1 MADKEI
7 PTWSDARL
15 RGATFV
21 YIAAL
26 FAALGGL
33 LFGYDTGVI
42 SGALIFIKRE
52 FGLTTAAEEIVV
64 SGVLLGA
71 TLGAIV
77 GGKAA
82 DIFGRRRVL
91 LVTAAIFGIGALASA
106 MAPSPAILIV
116 SRTVLGLAIG
126 LASTNVPVYL
136 SEVAPPHVRGW
147 IVSLFQLAVTVGIL
161 VAYLTDYAFAGVEG
175 WRWMLGLAVVPA
187 LVFGTGMFF
196 LPETPRW
203 LIRGGHHESA
213 HRVLVR
219 IRKQADVNLEIE
231 EIKLSL
237 AQQTE
242 SGRWTDLL
250 RRQVRPALLVGLGL
264 AVFQQI
270 TGINTVIY
278 YAPKI
283 LQAAGFNSASG
294 AILATVGVGVVNV
307 GMTIIA
313 MFLVDR
319 AGRRPLLLVG
329 IAGLIVTLTALGLSF
344 QISNPSG
351 QLAWI
356 AVICLM
362 GYVASFAISLGPIFW
377 LLIAEIYPL
386 KIRGLAEGMAATFNW
401 GSNLIVSLTFLT
413 FGRETWREL
422 NVSPL
427 CVCLGGVVA
436 LRLLSRSGNE
446 RAHFG
451 RDRSILASRSSF
463 SPNDRPHFL
472 KAQGRSSSCSH
483 APVARP
489 LTARGL

>member
-1 MADKEI
+1 MMANENAALSNAQLR
-7 PTWSDARL
+7 TAR
-15 RGATFV
+15 FV
-21 YIAAL
+21 YVAAV

-52 FGLTTAAEEIVV
+52 FGLTTVAEEIVV

-82 DIFGRRRVL
+82 DLFGRRRVL

-106 MAPSPAILIV
+106 MAPSPTVLIV
-116 SRTVLGLAIG
+116 SRVVLGLAIG

-136 SEVAPPHVRGW
+136 SEVAPPHARGW
-147 IVSLFQLAVTVGIL
+147 VVSLFQLAVTVGIV

-175 WRWMLGLAVVPA
+175 WRWMLGLAVAPA
-187 LVFGTGMFF
+187 LIFGTGMFF

-203 LIRGGHHESA
+203 LIRGGHHEVA

-219 IRKQADVNLEIE
+219 IRDLGDVNVEIE
-231 EIKLSL
+231 EIKASL
-237 AQQTE
+237 AQQ
-242 SGRWTDLL
+242 
-250 RRQVRPALLVGLGL
+250 
-264 AVFQQI
+264 
-270 TGINTVIY
+270 
-278 YAPKI
+278 
-283 LQAAGFNSASG
+283 
-294 AILATVGVGVVNV
+294 TVGVGVVNV

-329 IAGLIVTLTALGLSF
+329 IAGMIITLGVLGLSF
-344 QISNPSG
+344 RISNPSG

-377 LLIAEIYPL
+377 LLIA
-386 KIRGLAEGMAATFNW
+386 
-401 GSNLIVSLTFLT
+401 
-413 FGRETWREL
+413 
-422 NVSPL
+422 
-427 CVCLGGVVA
+427 
-436 LRLLSRSGNE
+436 
-446 RAHFG
+446 
-451 RDRSILASRSSF
+451 
-463 SPNDRPHFL
+463 
-472 KAQGRSSSCSH
+472 
-483 APVARP
+483 
-489 LTARGL
+489 

>member
-7 PTWSDARL
+7 AALSDAHLHGSR
-15 RGATFV
+15 FV

-52 FGLTTAAEEIVV
+52 FGLTTTAEEIVV

-71 TLGAIV
+71 TIGAIV

-82 DIFGRRRVL
+82 DLYGRRRVL

-106 MAPSPAILIV
+106 VAPSPAILIV
-116 SRTVLGLAIG
+116 SRVGLGLAIG

-136 SEVAPPHVRGW
+136 SEVAPPHARGW
-147 IVSLFQLAVTVGIL
+147 VVSLFQLAVTVGIV
-161 VAYLTDYAFAGVEG
+161 VAYLTDYAFAGIEEG
-175 WRWMLGLAVVPA
+175 WRWMLGLAVAPA

-203 LIRGGHHESA
+203 LIRGGHHEVA

-219 IRKQADVNLEIE
+219 IRGTSDVNVEIE
-231 EIKLSL
+231 EIKASL
-237 AQQTE
+237 AQQAE
-242 SGRWTDLL
+242 SGHWTDLL
-250 RRQVRPALLVGLGL
+250 RRQVRPALVVGLGL

-278 YAPKI
+278 YAPRI

-294 AILATVGVGVVNV
+294 AILATVGVGIVNV
-307 GMTIIA
+307 AMTILA

-329 IAGLIVTLTALGLSF
+329 IAGMIVTLGVLGLGF
-344 QISNPSG
+344 RYPSG

-386 KIRGLAEGMAATFNW
+386 KIRGLAEGTAATFNW
-401 GSNLIVSLTFLT
+401 ASNLIVSLTFLT
-413 FGRETWREL
+413 LVEK
-422 NVSPL
+422 
-427 CVCLGGVVA
+427 LGA
-436 LRLLSRSGNE
+436 SSTFFLY
-446 RAHFG
+446 A
-451 RDRSILASRSSF
+451 LASVLSWF
-463 SPNDRPHFL
+463 FAYYFVPET
-472 KAQGRSSSCSH
+472 KGRTLEQIE
-483 APVARP
+483 AFWRARHR
-489 LTARGL
+489 ARQTGAGIS

>member
-1 MADKEI
+1 MAHKEI
-7 PTWSDARL
+7 AALSDAHL
-15 RGATFV
+15 RGARFV

-71 TLGAIV
+71 TIGAIA

-82 DIFGRRRVL
+82 DLFGRRRVL

-106 MAPSPAILIV
+106 VAPSPAILIA
-116 SRTVLGLAIG
+116 SRVVLGLAIG

-136 SEVAPPHVRGW
+136 SEVAPAHARGW
-147 IVSLFQLAVTVGIL
+147 VVSLFQLAVTVGIV
-161 VAYLTDYAFAGVEG
+161 VAYLIDYVFAGVEG
-175 WRWMLGLAVVPA
+175 WRWMLGLAVAPA

-203 LIRGGHHESA
+203 LIRGGQHEVA
-213 HRVLVR
+213 HRVLLR
-219 IRKQADVNLEIE
+219 IRDVADVNVEIE
-231 EIKLSL
+231 EIKVSL

-250 RRQVRPALLVGLGL
+250 RRQVRPALFVGLGL
-264 AVFQQI
+264 AIFQQI

-278 YAPKI
+278 YAPTI

-294 AILATVGVGVVNV
+294 AILATVGVGVA
-307 GMTIIA
+307 GMII
-313 MFLVDR
+313 
-319 AGRRPLLLVG
+319 
-329 IAGLIVTLTALGLSF
+329 TLGVLGLSF
-344 QISNPSG
+344 RISNPSG

-386 KIRGLAEGMAATFNW
+386 KIRGLAEGTAATFNW

-413 FGRETWREL
+413 LVEKLGASSTFLLYAFASVASWLFAYYLVPETKGHSLEEIEAFWRGRR
-422 NVSPL
+422 P
-427 CVCLGGVVA
+427 
-436 LRLLSRSGNE
+436 SRQMASQ
-446 RAHFG
+446 
-451 RDRSILASRSSF
+451 IL
-463 SPNDRPHFL
+463 
-472 KAQGRSSSCSH
+472 
-483 APVARP
+483 
-489 LTARGL
+489 

>member
-7 PTWSDARL
+7 AALSDAHL
-15 RGATFV
+15 RGAGFV
-21 YIAAL
+21 YVAAI

-52 FGLTTAAEEIVV
+52 FGLTTGAEEIVV

-71 TLGAIV
+71 TMGAIV

-82 DIFGRRRVL
+82 DRFGRRRVL

-106 MAPSPAILIV
+106 VAPSPTVLIV
-116 SRTVLGLAIG
+116 SRVVLGLAIG
-126 LASTNVPVYL
+126 LASTDVPVYL
-136 SEVAPPHVRGW
+136 SEVAPPHARGW
-147 IVSLFQLAVTVGIL
+147 VVSLFQLAVTVGIVL
-161 VAYLTDYAFAGVEG
+161 AYLTDYAFAGVEG
-175 WRWMLGLAVVPA
+175 WRWMLGLAVAPA

-203 LIRGGHHESA
+203 LIRGGHHEVA

-219 IRKQADVNLEIE
+219 IRESADVNE
-231 EIKLSL
+231 EIKASL
-237 AQQTE
+237 AQQAE

-250 RRQVRPALLVGLGL
+250 RRQVRPALVVGLGL

-294 AILATVGVGVVNV
+294 AILATAGVGVVNV

-329 IAGLIVTLTALGLSF
+329 IAGMIVTLGMLGLSF
-344 QISNPSG
+344 RISNQSV

-377 LLIAEIYPL
+377 LMIAEIYPL
-386 KIRGLAEGMAATFNW
+386 RIRGLAEGMAATFNW
-401 GSNLIVSLTFLT
+401 GSNLLVSLTFLT
-413 FGRETWREL
+413 LVEKLGASSTFLLYAFASVASWLFAYYLVPETKGRTLEEIEAFWRT
-422 NVSPL
+422 
-427 CVCLGGVVA
+427 
-436 LRLLSRSGNE
+436 
-446 RAHFG
+446 
-451 RDRSILASRSSF
+451 DRRHRQM
-463 SPNDRPHFL
+463 PN
-472 KAQGRSSSCSH
+472 
-483 APVARP
+483 
-489 LTARGL
+489 

>member
-1 MADKEI
+1 MPEQGTAAV
-7 PTWSDARL
+7 SDSQLSGTR
-15 RGATFV
+15 FV

-52 FGLTTAAEEIVV
+52 FGLPTAVEEIVV

-71 TLGAIV
+71 TLGAII

-82 DIFGRRRVL
+82 DLFGRRRVL

-106 MAPSPAILIV
+106 IAPSPTILIV
-116 SRTVLGLAIG
+116 SRVGLGLAIG

-136 SEVAPPHVRGW
+136 SEVAPPHARGW
-147 IVSLFQLAVTVGIL
+147 VVSLFQLAVTVGIV
-161 VAYLTDYAFAGVEG
+161 VAYLTDYTFAGVEG
-175 WRWMLGLAVVPA
+175 WRWMLGLAVTPA
-187 LVFGTGMFF
+187 LVFGAGMFF

-203 LIRGGHHESA
+203 LIRSGHHEVA
-213 HRVLVR
+213 HHVLLR
-219 IRKQADVNLEIE
+219 IRGPADVSVEIE
-231 EIKLSL
+231 EIKQSL
-237 AQQTE
+237 RQQVE
-242 SGRWTDLL
+242 SGHWTDLL
-250 RRQVRPALLVGLGL
+250 HRQVRPALVVGLGL
-264 AVFQQI
+264 AIFQQI

-278 YAPKI
+278 YAPTI

-307 GMTIIA
+307 AMTIVA
-313 MFLVDR
+313 MFLIDR

-329 IAGLIVTLTALGLSF
+329 IAGMIITLGVLGLSF
-344 QISNPSG
+344 RISNPSG

-386 KIRGLAEGMAATFNW
+386 KIRGIAEGTAATFNW
-401 GSNLIVSLTFLT
+401 ASNLIVSLTFLT
-413 FGRETWREL
+413 LIEKLGASSTFLLYAFASVASWLFAYYFVPETKGRTLEQIEAFWRAKHQARQTAARTREGKL
-422 NVSPL
+422 PL
-427 CVCLGGVVA
+427 
-436 LRLLSRSGNE
+436 
-446 RAHFG
+446 
-451 RDRSILASRSSF
+451 
-463 SPNDRPHFL
+463 
-472 KAQGRSSSCSH
+472 
-483 APVARP
+483 
-489 LTARGL
+489 

>member
-7 PTWSDARL
+7 AALSDAHL
-15 RGATFV
+15 RGTKFV

-52 FGLTTAAEEIVV
+52 FGLTTVAEEIVV

-71 TLGAIV
+71 TIGAIF

-82 DIFGRRRVL
+82 DLFGRRRVL

-106 MAPSPAILIV
+106 VAPSPAILIV
-116 SRTVLGLAIG
+116 SRVVLGLAIG

-136 SEVAPPHVRGW
+136 SEVAPPHARGW
-147 IVSLFQLAVTVGIL
+147 VVSLFQLAVTVGIV
-161 VAYLTDYAFAGVEG
+161 VAYLIDYAFAGVEG
-175 WRWMLGLAVVPA
+175 WRWMLGLAVAPA

-203 LIRGGHHESA
+203 LIRGGHHEVA
-213 HRVLVR
+213 HRVLMR
-219 IRKQADVNLEIE
+219 IRQLSDVNVEIE
-231 EIKLSL
+231 EIKASL
-237 AQQTE
+237 AQQAE
-242 SGRWTDLL
+242 SGHWTDLL
-250 RRQVRPALLVGLGL
+250 RRQVRPALVVGLGL
-264 AVFQQI
+264 AIFQQI

-278 YAPKI
+278 YAPRI
-283 LQAAGFNSASG
+283 LQSAGFNSASG

-307 GMTIIA
+307 AMTIIA

-319 AGRRPLLLVG
+319 VGRRPLLLVG
-329 IAGLIVTLTALGLSF
+329 IAGMIITLCVLGLSF
-344 QISNPSG
+344 RYPSG

-356 AVICLM
+356 SVICLM

-386 KIRGLAEGMAATFNW
+386 KIRGLAEGTAATFNW
-401 GSNLIVSLTFLT
+401 ASNLIVSLTFLT
-413 FGRETWREL
+413 LVEK
-422 NVSPL
+422 
-427 CVCLGGVVA
+427 LGA
-436 LRLLSRSGNE
+436 SSTFLLY
-446 RAHFG
+446 A
-451 RDRSILASRSSF
+451 LASVASWLF
-463 SPNDRPHFL
+463 AYYFVPET
-472 KAQGRSSSCSH
+472 KGRTLEQIE
-483 APVARP
+483 AFWRARHRARR
-489 LTARGL
+489 TAIGIS

>member
-1 MADKEI
+1 MAAKKI
-7 PTWSDARL
+7 PPLNAARL
-15 RGATFV
+15 SGNRFV

-52 FGLTTAAEEIVV
+52 FALTTATEEIVV

-71 TLGAIV
+71 TIGAIM

-82 DIFGRRRVL
+82 DFFGRRRVL

-106 MAPSPAILIV
+106 VAPSPPILII
-116 SRTVLGLAIG
+116 SRVVLGLAIG
-126 LASTNVPVYL
+126 LASTNVPIYL
-136 SEVAPPHVRGW
+136 SEVAPPHARGW
-147 IVSLFQLAVTVGIL
+147 VVSLFQLAVTVGIV

-175 WRWMLGLAVVPA
+175 WRWMLGLAVAPA
-187 LVFGTGMFF
+187 LVFGAGMLF

-203 LIRGGHHESA
+203 LIRGGHHEVA
-213 HRVLVR
+213 HRVLLR
-219 IRKQADVNLEIE
+219 IRGAADVNVEIE
-231 EIKLSL
+231 EIKSSL
-237 AQQTE
+237 AQQAE
-242 SGRWTDLL
+242 SGHWKDLL
-250 RRQVRPALLVGLGL
+250 HRQVRPALVVGLGL

-283 LQAAGFNSASG
+283 LQSAGFNSASG

-307 GMTIIA
+307 VMTIIA

-329 IAGLIVTLTALGLSF
+329 IAGMIIALGLLGLSF
-344 QISNPSG
+344 RYPSG
-351 QLAWI
+351 QLAWT
-356 AVICLM
+356 AVVCLM

-386 KIRGLAEGMAATFNW
+386 KIRGLAEGTAATFNW
-401 GSNLIVSLTFLT
+401 ASNLAVSLTFLT
-413 FGRETWREL
+413 LVENLGASSTFLLYATASVASWFFAYYFVPETKGRTLEQIEAFWR
-422 NVSPL
+422 
-427 CVCLGGVVA
+427 
-436 LRLLSRSGNE
+436 
-446 RAHFG
+446 
-451 RDRSILASRSSF
+451 
-463 SPNDRPHFL
+463 
-472 KAQGRSSSCSH
+472 
-483 APVARP
+483 ARHRGHQ
-489 LTARGL
+489 TAGQIS

>member
-1 MADKEI
+1 MAAEEI
-7 PTWSDARL
+7 AVLSGAHL
-15 RGATFV
+15 RGTRFV

-42 SGALIFIKRE
+42 SGALIFIKHE
-52 FGLTTAAEEIVV
+52 FGLSTVAEEIVV

-71 TLGAIV
+71 TIGAAF

-82 DIFGRRRVL
+82 DLFGRRRVL

-106 MAPSPAILIV
+106 AAPSPLILIV
-116 SRTVLGLAIG
+116 SRVVLGLAIG

-136 SEVAPPHVRGW
+136 SEVAPAHARGW
-147 IVSLFQLAVTVGIL
+147 VVSLFQLAVTVGIV
-161 VAYLTDYAFAGVEG
+161 VAYLTDYAFAGIEGG
-175 WRWMLGLAVVPA
+175 WRLMLGLGVAPA
-187 LVFGTGMFF
+187 LVFGIGMFF

-203 LIRGGHHESA
+203 LIRGGHYEVA

-219 IRKQADVNLEIE
+219 IRNLGDVQIEIE
-231 EIKLSL
+231 EIKASL
-237 AQQTE
+237 AQQAE
-242 SGRWTDLL
+242 SGHWTDLL
-250 RRQVRPALLVGLGL
+250 HRQVRPALVVGLGL

-283 LQAAGFNSASG
+283 LQSAGFASASG
-294 AILATVGVGVVNV
+294 AILATVGVGIVNV
-307 GMTIIA
+307 AMTIVA

-329 IAGLIVTLTALGLSF
+329 IAGMIVTLGVLGLSF
-344 QISNPSG
+344 RYPTA
-351 QLAWI
+351 QLASI

-386 KIRGLAEGMAATFNW
+386 KVRGLAEGTAATFNW
-401 GSNLIVSLTFLT
+401 ASNLIVSLTFLT
-413 FGRETWREL
+413 LIEK
-422 NVSPL
+422 
-427 CVCLGGVVA
+427 LGA
-436 LRLLSRSGNE
+436 SSTFLLY
-446 RAHFG
+446 A
-451 RDRSILASRSSF
+451 LASVASWLFAYYFVPETKGRTLEEIEAFWRVRHREWWS
-463 SPNDRPHFL
+463 DG
-472 KAQGRSSSCSH
+472 GRS
-483 APVARP
+483 
-489 LTARGL
+489 

>member
-1 MADKEI
+1 MADKGI
-7 PTWSDARL
+7 AALSDAHL
-15 RGATFV
+15 RGPRFV
-21 YIAAL
+21 FIAAL

-71 TLGAIV
+71 TIGAII

-82 DIFGRRRVL
+82 DFFGRRRVL
-91 LVTAAIFGIGALASA
+91 LVTAAIFGIGALTSA
-106 MAPSPAILIV
+106 IAPSPAILIV
-116 SRTVLGLAIG
+116 SRVVLGLAIG

-136 SEVAPPHVRGW
+136 SEVAPARARGW
-147 IVSLFQLAVTVGIL
+147 VVSLFQLAVTIGI
-161 VAYLTDYAFAGVEG
+161 VIAYLTDYAFAGMEG

-187 LVFGTGMFF
+187 LVFGAGMFF

-203 LIRGGHHESA
+203 LIRGGQHEVA
-213 HRVLVR
+213 HRVLIR
-219 IRKQADVNLEIE
+219 IRELADVDVEIE
-231 EIKLSL
+231 EIKASL

-242 SGRWTDLL
+242 SGRWVDLL
-250 RRQVRPALLVGLGL
+250 SQQVRPALIVGLGL
-264 AVFQQI
+264 AIFQQI

-294 AILATVGVGVVNV
+294 AILATAGVGVVNV

-329 IAGLIVTLTALGLSF
+329 IAGMIVTLGMLGLSF
-344 QISNPSG
+344 RISNQSV

-377 LLIAEIYPL
+377 LMIAEIYPL

-401 GSNLIVSLTFLT
+401 GSNLLVSLTFLT
-413 FGRETWREL
+413 LVEKLGASSTFLLYAFASVASWLFAYYLVPETKGRTLEEIEAFWRT
-422 NVSPL
+422 
-427 CVCLGGVVA
+427 
-436 LRLLSRSGNE
+436 
-446 RAHFG
+446 
-451 RDRSILASRSSF
+451 DRRHRQM
-463 SPNDRPHFL
+463 PN
-472 KAQGRSSSCSH
+472 
-483 APVARP
+483 
-489 LTARGL
+489 

>member
-1 MADKEI
+1 MAEKQVAAF
-7 PTWSDARL
+7 SDTHL
-15 RGATFV
+15 RGTRFV

-71 TLGAIV
+71 TIGAIV

-82 DIFGRRRVL
+82 DLFGRRRVL
-91 LVTAAIFGIGALASA
+91 LVTAAIFGVGALASA
-106 MAPSPAILIV
+106 VAPSPTILIV
-116 SRTVLGLAIG
+116 SRVVLGLAIG
-126 LASTNVPVYL
+126 LASTTVPVYL
-136 SEVAPPHVRGW
+136 SEVAPPHARGW
-147 IVSLFQLAVTVGIL
+147 VVSLFQLAVTVGIV
-161 VAYLTDYAFAGVEG
+161 VAYLTDYAFASVEG
-175 WRWMLGLAVVPA
+175 WRWMLGLAVAPA
-187 LVFGTGMFF
+187 LVFGAGMFF

-203 LIRGGHHESA
+203 LIHGGHHEVA

-219 IRKQADVNLEIE
+219 IRGAPDVNVEIA
-231 EIKLSL
+231 EIRASL
-237 AQQTE
+237 AEQTE
-242 SGRWTDLL
+242 SGHWTDLL

-264 AVFQQI
+264 AIFQQI

-307 GMTIIA
+307 GMTVFA

-329 IAGLIVTLTALGLSF
+329 IAGMIIALGLLGLNFRYS
-344 QISNPSG
+344 SG

-386 KIRGLAEGMAATFNW
+386 KIRGLAEGTAATFNW
-401 GSNLIVSLTFLT
+401 ASNLIVSLTFLT
-413 FGRETWREL
+413 LVEKLGA
-422 NVSPL
+422 SPTF
-427 CVCLGGVVA
+427 
-436 LRLLSRSGNE
+436 LLY
-446 RAHFG
+446 A
-451 RDRSILASRSSF
+451 LASVASWLFAYYFVPETKGRTLEQIEAF
-463 SPNDRPHFL
+463 WRARHRARQARRRMFL
-472 KAQGRSSSCSH
+472 A
-483 APVARP
+483 
-489 LTARGL
+489 

>member
-1 MADKEI
+1 MAGTRIATLAE
-7 PTWSDARL
+7 AHL
-15 RGATFV
+15 RGPRFV
-21 YIAAL
+21 FIAAL

-71 TLGAIV
+71 TIGAII

-82 DIFGRRRVL
+82 DFFGRRKVL
-91 LVTAAIFGIGALASA
+91 LVTAAIFGIGALTSA
-106 MAPSPAILIV
+106 IAPSPAILIV
-116 SRTVLGLAIG
+116 SRVVLGLAIG

-136 SEVAPPHVRGW
+136 SEVAPARARGW
-147 IVSLFQLAVTVGIL
+147 VVSLFQLAVTIGI
-161 VAYLTDYAFAGVEG
+161 VIAYLTDYAFAGMEG

-187 LVFGTGMFF
+187 LVFGAGMFF

-203 LIRGGHHESA
+203 LIRGGQHEVA
-213 HRVLVR
+213 HRVLIR
-219 IRKQADVNLEIE
+219 IRELADVDVEIE
-231 EIKLSL
+231 EIKASL

-242 SGRWTDLL
+242 SGRWVDLL
-250 RRQVRPALLVGLGL
+250 SQQVRPALIVGLGL
-264 AVFQQI
+264 AIFQQI

-294 AILATVGVGVVNV
+294 AILATAGVGVVNV

-329 IAGLIVTLTALGLSF
+329 IAGMIVTLGMLGLSF
-344 QISNPSG
+344 RISNQSV

-377 LLIAEIYPL
+377 LMIAEIYPL

-401 GSNLIVSLTFLT
+401 GSNLLVSLTFLT
-413 FGRETWREL
+413 LVEKLGASSTFLLYAFASVASWLFAYYLVPETKGRTLEEIEAFWRT
-422 NVSPL
+422 
-427 CVCLGGVVA
+427 
-436 LRLLSRSGNE
+436 
-446 RAHFG
+446 
-451 RDRSILASRSSF
+451 DRRHRQM
-463 SPNDRPHFL
+463 PN
-472 KAQGRSSSCSH
+472 
-483 APVARP
+483 
-489 LTARGL
+489 

>member
-1 MADKEI
+1 MAGKEI
-7 PTWSDARL
+7 TTSREARL
-15 RGATFV
+15 HGTKFV
-21 YIAAL
+21 FIAAL

-71 TLGAIV
+71 TIGAIV

-82 DIFGRRRVL
+82 DFFGRRKVL
-91 LVTAAIFGIGALASA
+91 LVTAVIFGIGALASA
-106 MAPSPAILIV
+106 MAPSSAILIV
-116 SRTVLGLAIG
+116 SRVVLGLAIG

-136 SEVAPPHVRGW
+136 SEVAPSHARGW
-147 IVSLFQLAVTVGIL
+147 VVSLFQLAVTVGIV
-161 VAYLTDYAFAGVEG
+161 VAYLTDYAFASIEG

-187 LVFGTGMFF
+187 LVFGAGMFF

-203 LIRGGHHESA
+203 LIRRGQHDVA
-213 HRVLVR
+213 HGVLIR
-219 IRKQADVNLEIE
+219 IRALADVQVEME
-231 EIKLSL
+231 EIKASL

-242 SGRWTDLL
+242 SGRWVDLL
-250 RRQVRPALLVGLGL
+250 KRQVRPALIVGLGL

-283 LQAAGFNSASG
+283 LQTAGFNSASS
-294 AILATVGVGVVNV
+294 AILATAGIGVVNV

-329 IAGLIVTLTALGLSF
+329 IAGMIVTLGMLGLSF
-344 QISNPSG
+344 RFANESV
-351 QLAWI
+351 QLGWI

-377 LLIAEIYPL
+377 LMIAEIYPL

-401 GSNLIVSLTFLT
+401 GSNLAVSLTFLT
-413 FGRETWREL
+413 LLEKLGASSTFLLYAFASVASWFFAYYFVPETKGRTLEQIEAFWRAKHRL
-422 NVSPL
+422 RKT
-427 CVCLGGVVA
+427 GG
-436 LRLLSRSGNE
+436 
-446 RAHFG
+446 
-451 RDRSILASRSSF
+451 SIS
-463 SPNDRPHFL
+463 
-472 KAQGRSSSCSH
+472 
-483 APVARP
+483 
-489 LTARGL
+489 

>member
-1 MADKEI
+1 MAGKEI
-7 PTWSDARL
+7 ATVSDAGL
-15 RGATFV
+15 RGARFV

-52 FGLTTAAEEIVV
+52 FALRTGAEEIVV

-71 TLGAIV
+71 TIGAIF

-82 DIFGRRRVL
+82 DLFGRRRVL

-106 MAPSPAILIV
+106 LAPSPAVLIL
-116 SRTVLGLAIG
+116 SRIVLGLAIG

-136 SEVAPPHVRGW
+136 SEVAPPHARGW
-147 IVSLFQLAVTVGIL
+147 VVSLFQLAVTVGIV
-161 VAYLTDYAFAGVEG
+161 VAYLTDYAFVSIEG

-187 LVFGTGMFF
+187 LVFGAGMFF

-203 LIRGGHHESA
+203 LIRGGHHEA
-213 HRVLVR
+213 ARRVLVR
-219 IRKQADVNLEIE
+219 IRDVTDVNIEIE
-231 EIKLSL
+231 EIKMSL

-242 SGRWTDLL
+242 SGRWADLL
-250 RRQVRPALLVGLGL
+250 RRQVRPALVVGLGL
-264 AVFQQI
+264 AIFQQI

-283 LQAAGFNSASG
+283 LQAAGFNSAPG
-294 AILATVGVGVVNV
+294 AILATAGVGVVNV
-307 GMTIIA
+307 GMTIMA

-319 AGRRPLLLVG
+319 VGRRPLLLVG
-329 IAGLIVTLTALGLSF
+329 IAGMILTLGALGWSF
-344 QISNPSG
+344 RMSNPSG
-351 QLAWI
+351 QLAWT

-386 KIRGLAEGMAATFNW
+386 RIRGLAEGTAATFNW

-413 FGRETWREL
+413 LLEELGASATFLLYALASVASWLFSYYLVPETKGRTLEQIEAFWR
-422 NVSPL
+422 
-427 CVCLGGVVA
+427 A
-436 LRLLSRSGNE
+436 RH
-446 RAHFG
+446 RAH
-451 RDRSILASRSSF
+451 RTAAQIL
-463 SPNDRPHFL
+463 
-472 KAQGRSSSCSH
+472 
-483 APVARP
+483 
-489 LTARGL
+489 

>member
-1 MADKEI
+1 MRGAH
-7 PTWSDARL
+7 L
-15 RGATFV
+15 RGTRFV
-21 YIAAL
+21 YVAAS

-52 FGLTTAAEEIVV
+52 FGLTTAAEEVVV

-71 TLGAIV
+71 TIGAIF

-82 DIFGRRRVL
+82 DLFGRRRVL

-106 MAPSPAILIV
+106 VAPSPTILIV
-116 SRTVLGLAIG
+116 SRVVLGLAIG

-136 SEVAPPHVRGW
+136 SEVAPPHARGW
-147 IVSLFQLAVTVGIL
+147 VVSLFQLAVTVGIV
-161 VAYLTDYAFAGVEG
+161 VAYLTDYAFAGIEG

-203 LIRGGHHESA
+203 LIRGGHHEVA
-213 HRVLVR
+213 QRVLVR
-219 IRKQADVNLEIE
+219 IRELPDVSVEIE
-231 EIKLSL
+231 EIKASL
-237 AQQTE
+237 AQQAE
-242 SGRWTDLL
+242 SGHWTDLL
-250 RRQVRPALLVGLGL
+250 RRQVRPALVVGLGL
-264 AVFQQI
+264 AIFQQI

-278 YAPKI
+278 YAPRI
-283 LQAAGFNSASG
+283 LQSAGFNSASG

-307 GMTIIA
+307 GMTIVA

-329 IAGLIVTLTALGLSF
+329 IAGMIITLGALGLSF
-344 QISNPSG
+344 RISNPSG

-356 AVICLM
+356 SVICLM

-386 KIRGLAEGMAATFNW
+386 KIRGLAEGTAATFNW
-401 GSNLIVSLTFLT
+401 ASNLIVSLTFLT
-413 FGRETWREL
+413 LVEKLGASSTFLLYAVASVASWVFAYCFVPETKGRSLEQIEAFWRERHH
-422 NVSPL
+422 
-427 CVCLGGVVA
+427 GH
-436 LRLLSRSGNE
+436 R
-446 RAHFG
+446 
-451 RDRSILASRSSF
+451 
-463 SPNDRPHFL
+463 
-472 KAQGRSSSCSH
+472 
-483 APVARP
+483 
-489 LTARGL
+489 TAA

>member
-1 MADKEI
+1 MMANENAAL
-7 PTWSDARL
+7 SNAQL
-15 RGATFV
+15 RTGRFV
-21 YIAAL
+21 YVAAV

-33 LFGYDTGVI
+33 LFGDDTGVI

-71 TLGAIV
+71 TIGAIV

-82 DIFGRRRVL
+82 DLFGRRRVL

-106 MAPSPAILIV
+106 AAPSPPILIV
-116 SRTVLGLAIG
+116 CRVILGLAIG

-136 SEVAPPHVRGW
+136 SEVAPPHARGW
-147 IVSLFQLAVTVGIL
+147 IVSLFQLAVTVGIV
-161 VAYLTDYAFAGVEG
+161 VAYLTDYAFAGIEG
-175 WRWMLGLAVVPA
+175 WRWMLGLAVAPA
-187 LVFGTGMFF
+187 IVFGAGMFF

-203 LIRGGHHESA
+203 LIRGGQHEVA
-213 HRVLVR
+213 HGVLVR
-219 IRKQADVNLEIE
+219 IRGLADVNVEIE
-231 EIKLSL
+231 EIKASL

-242 SGRWTDLL
+242 SEHWADLF
-250 RRQVRPALLVGLGL
+250 RRHVRPALVVGIGL
-264 AVFQQI
+264 AIFQQI

-294 AILATVGVGVVNV
+294 AILATAGVGVVNV

-329 IAGLIVTLTALGLSF
+329 IAGMIFTLGMLGLSF
-344 QISNPSG
+344 RISNPSG

-362 GYVASFAISLGPIFW
+362 AYVASFAISLGPIFW

-386 KIRGLAEGMAATFNW
+386 RIRGLAEGTAATFNW

-413 FGRETWREL
+413 LLEKVGASTTFLLYAFASVASWLFAYYLVPETKGRTLEEIEAFWRARH
-422 NVSPL
+422 
-427 CVCLGGVVA
+427 GA
-436 LRLLSRSGNE
+436 RRT
-446 RAHFG
+446 AG
-451 RDRSILASRSSF
+451 RIS
-463 SPNDRPHFL
+463 
-472 KAQGRSSSCSH
+472 
-483 APVARP
+483 
-489 LTARGL
+489 

>member
-1 MADKEI
+1 MAGKEI
-7 PTWSDARL
+7 AKSAEARL
-15 RGATFV
+15 HGTRFV
-21 YIAAL
+21 FIAAL

-71 TLGAIV
+71 TIGAIV

-82 DIFGRRRVL
+82 DFFGRRKVL

-116 SRTVLGLAIG
+116 SRVVLGLAIG

-136 SEVAPPHVRGW
+136 SEVAPSHARGW
-147 IVSLFQLAVTVGIL
+147 VVSLFQLAVTIGIV
-161 VAYLTDYAFAGVEG
+161 VAYLTDYAFASVEG

-187 LVFGTGMFF
+187 LVFGIGMFF

-203 LIRGGHHESA
+203 LLRGGRYEVA
-213 HRVLVR
+213 HSVLAR
-219 IRKQADVNLEIE
+219 IRATTDVTVEIE
-231 EIKLSL
+231 EIKASL
-237 AQQTE
+237 AQQVE
-242 SGRWTDLL
+242 SGRWRDLL
-250 RRQVRPALLVGLGL
+250 SWHVRPALIVGLGL
-264 AVFQQI
+264 AIFQQI

-283 LQAAGFNSASG
+283 LEAAGFNSASG
-294 AILATVGVGVVNV
+294 AILATAGVGLVNV
-307 GMTIIA
+307 GMTIMA

-319 AGRRPLLLVG
+319 LGRRPLLLVG
-329 IAGLIVTLTALGLSF
+329 IAGMIVTLGMLGLSF
-344 QISNPSG
+344 RVSNPSG

-386 KIRGLAEGMAATFNW
+386 RIRGLAEGTAATFNW

-413 FGRETWREL
+413 LVEKFSVSSTFLLYAVASVASWLFAYYLVPETKGRTLEQIEAFWRAGRG
-422 NVSPL
+422 P
-427 CVCLGGVVA
+427 
-436 LRLLSRSGNE
+436 RQM
-446 RAHFG
+446 AH
-451 RDRSILASRSSF
+451 S
-463 SPNDRPHFL
+463 
-472 KAQGRSSSCSH
+472 
-483 APVARP
+483 
-489 LTARGL
+489 